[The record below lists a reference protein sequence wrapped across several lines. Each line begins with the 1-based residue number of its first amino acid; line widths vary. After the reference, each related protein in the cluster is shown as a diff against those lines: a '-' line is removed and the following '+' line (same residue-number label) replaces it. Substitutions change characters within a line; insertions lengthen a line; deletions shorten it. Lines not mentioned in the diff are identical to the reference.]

1 MKRSISVFQVL
12 QDCLGTLESAVTELL
27 EVLPE
32 LTSRFDI
39 LLIDAGSTDE
49 TFEAARD
56 LARSYPQ
63 VRIVRQPLQPGL
75 TTSLRKALTQAQGEV
90 ILLRDEHCEAEI
102 HDLRKLWRLIDEY
115 AAVIGRAANQ
125 RPAAPQSWAQKLCAW
140 GLRRGAANGGAAM
153 DSSPL
158 QLLHRQVADRLWTGE
173 FQPEE
178 MAARLSRSGYR
189 WTEIEVRRSGTIIAG
204 GELREA
210 GAVAG
215 RIDMVRADQ
224 AVAGPSEPKR
234 SRRLERLKRF
244 ALEE

>member
-12 QDCLGTLESAVTELL
+12 QDCLGTLEPAVTELL

-39 LLIDAGSTDE
+39 LLIDAGSADE
-49 TFEAARD
+49 TFEVARD

-75 TTSLRKALTQAQGEV
+75 TSALRKALAQTQGEL

-115 AAVIGRAANQ
+115 AAVIGQAASERPSARRSWTQ
-125 RPAAPQSWAQKLCAW
+125 RLCDW
-140 GLRRGAANGGAAM
+140 SLRRATSGTAAGI

-158 QLLHRQVADRLWTGE
+158 QLLHRQVAERLWTSD

-178 MAARLSRSGYR
+178 MVTRLSRSGYR
-189 WTEIEVRRSGTIIAG
+189 WTEIEIRRSATIVASSDPW
-204 GELREA
+204 
-210 GAVAG
+210 GALVGSG
-215 RIDMVRADQ
+215 RSEIVRTDRPSS
-224 AVAGPSEPKR
+224 GPSEPKR